1 MGCFIGR
8 LCAGNFQL
16 SIVKNNKNQGGCKK
30 MSYQE
35 IYKKWCTD
43 PYFDA
48 QTQEELKKL
57 EGNEKEI
64 EDRFYRQL
72 EFGTGGLRGMIGAG
86 TNRMNIYTVR
96 QATQGLANYIIA
108 MNGQNKG
115 VAIAH
120 DSRIMSPEFA
130 REAALCL
137 NANGIHTYLFESLR
151 PTPELSFAVRELGC
165 IAGIVITA
173 SHNPREYNDRCTA
186 YEVL

>member
-1 MGCFIGR
+1 
-8 LCAGNFQL
+8 
-16 SIVKNNKNQGGCKK
+16 

-72 EFGTGGLRGMIGAG
+72 EFGTGGLRGTIGAG

-96 QATQGLANYIIA
+96 RATQGLANYIIKQGGA
-108 MNGQNKG
+108 DKG
-115 VAIAH
+115 VAIAF
-120 DSRIMSPEFA
+120 DSRHMSPEFA
-130 REAALCL
+130 DVAA
-137 NANGIHTYLFESLR
+137 
-151 PTPELSFAVRELGC
+151 
-165 IAGIVITA
+165 
-173 SHNPREYNDRCTA
+173 
-186 YEVL
+186 